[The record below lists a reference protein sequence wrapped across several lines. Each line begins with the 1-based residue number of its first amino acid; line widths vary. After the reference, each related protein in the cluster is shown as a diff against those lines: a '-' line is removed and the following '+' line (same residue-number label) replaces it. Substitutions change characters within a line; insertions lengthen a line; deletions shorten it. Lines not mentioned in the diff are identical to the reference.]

1 VTILLVV
8 VRSACRSENAA
19 KLDCEVLR
27 KECARESPRVQERS
41 WCAICLRAAVQSA
54 KPIRWLSSMSQ
65 VRFVELMV
73 RVAPVQ
79 YVKMSSEYGLI
90 HTATSKSNVKW
101 FIGKVKQSCKYNT
114 FGQQDAEEGGEVN
127 NKVARGLERGNK
139 GTKLSIQPWRS
150 PSHSW
155 FRTPCA
161 TSEAV

>member
-1 VTILLVV
+1 LLVV

-73 RVAPVQ
+73 RVSPVQ

-101 FIGKVKQSCKYNT
+101 FIGKVKKSCKYNT
-114 FGQQDAEEGGEVN
+114 FGQQGRRRRRRRSQQQSCTWPGTREQGNETLNPALEVA
-127 NKVARGLERGNK
+127 KPFLV
-139 GTKLSIQPWRS
+139 
-150 PSHSW
+150 
-155 FRTPCA
+155 
-161 TSEAV
+161 